1 MPPCYRRSHPR
12 TYAHAIM
19 KNTTVITT
27 NITSAIRL
35 LLKIGSCVITS
46 QAQCQLL
53 HSKTLAFQ
61 NKLMDGRLQLAR
73 TKHRTVASCRTSPT
87 QVPVSPP
94 KKNLQHVRRPAKNAR
109 GQYQLAG
116 CFSRV
121 RDEAVDAGTCCA
133 PIGLLYGSR
142 KDRVEISSCVGI
154 PTLALAKSLHR
165 VTCDTQKTQR
175 TLQ

>member
-1 MPPCYRRSHPR
+1 MTKKETINPTIYSNSIMPPCYRRSHSR

-35 LLKIGSCVITS
+35 LLKIDSGVMITS

-73 TKHRTVASCRTSPT
+73 TKHRTVASCRTPPT
-87 QVPVSPP
+87 QVPVSPHQE
-94 KKNLQHVRRPAKNAR
+94 NLQHIHRPAKNAR

-116 CFSRV
+116 SFSRV

-133 PIGLLYGSR
+133 PMGLLYGS
-142 KDRVEISSCVGI
+142 
-154 PTLALAKSLHR
+154 
-165 VTCDTQKTQR
+165 
-175 TLQ
+175 